1 MAADYSQFPDGRDT
15 ESDCRTIEM
24 ESPIIRHTQ
33 QVNLT
38 ERGRL
43 IRHLR
48 FDHIS
53 DSRFVL
59 EGKERR
65 QNREAPG
72 SAQISFRCDVEM

>member
-1 MAADYSQFPDGRDT
+1 MEGS
-15 ESDCRTIEM
+15 TIC
-24 ESPIIRHTQ
+24 HAQ

-43 IRHLR
+43 IWHLR
-48 FDHIS
+48 SNHVF

-72 SAQISFRCDVEM
+72 SAKIPLRCNVEKWGEVRKRGI